1 MKPFLISY
9 FDLLQMLRRIITQD
23 KENKEIDGAIL
34 FSTCLVNIL
43 DSDSIEAYLGCN
55 RGCFVLVTNTKQWFY
70 Y

>member
-1 MKPFLISY
+1 
-9 FDLLQMLRRIITQD
+9 MLRRIITQD

-55 RGCFVLVTNTKQWFY
+55 RGCFVLVTNIKQ
-70 Y
+70 